1 MKTLIINGSPKKNGD
16 TAALIDELAR
26 HLSGEVRVISCSDDI
41 SPCIDCRYC
50 WTHEGCAVKDGM
62 QEIYDYLTDCD
73 NVVLASPVWFSSLS
87 GPAMNLTSRFQT
99 YFASRRFR
107 NSPVQ
112 RKPKKGLILLVG
124 GNAGTETHPLE
135 TARMILRT
143 AGCVKEEIASIV
155 SMNTDEVPAKADSA
169 ALRQLHLEAAR
180 LNKPLESG
188 AVQRA

>member
-87 GPAMNLTSRFQT
+87 GPAMNLTSHFQT

-124 GNAGTETHPLE
+124 GNAGTEAHPLE
-135 TARMILRT
+135 VARMILRM
-143 AGCVKEEIASIV
+143 AGAAKDEITSVV

-169 ALRQLHLEAAR
+169 ALDEIRKEAIR
-180 LNKPLESG
+180 LNQ
-188 AVQRA
+188 AIR